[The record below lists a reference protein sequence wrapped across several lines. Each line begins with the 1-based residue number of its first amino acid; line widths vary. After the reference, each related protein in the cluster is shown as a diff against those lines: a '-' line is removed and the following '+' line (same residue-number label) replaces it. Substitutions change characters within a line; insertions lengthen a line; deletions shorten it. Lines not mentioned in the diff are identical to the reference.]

1 LYTDF
6 FEVKTGNM
14 AKSQKA
20 KAAPPSDEE
29 LAAWEHFEKAV
40 DNVMRGGPQHRL
52 PKAEK
57 PKSVDAD
64 HQ

>member
-1 LYTDF
+1 
-6 FEVKTGNM
+6 M